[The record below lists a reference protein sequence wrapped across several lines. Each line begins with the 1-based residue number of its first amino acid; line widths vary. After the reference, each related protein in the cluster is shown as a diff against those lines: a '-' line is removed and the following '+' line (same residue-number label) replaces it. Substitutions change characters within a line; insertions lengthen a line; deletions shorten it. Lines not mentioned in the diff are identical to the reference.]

1 MRLDGAIWPASQID
15 RVRQLATDWVE
26 TELPAAER
34 GAGVTVRFDNDDP
47 QRWWRLTID
56 RVVDIK
62 VSGSAIA
69 TNAVATTTVTIA
81 TDQSGTSFEVRV
93 MLVPGGRRI
102 LPSRPD
108 VSTAPVHRLVAQVLN
123 AAPFYDANARV
134 LPEVKVVSSNLGAQE
149 VAAFAL
155 APGRALPVVVETVPT
170 KSTPLFDVSKIAPM
184 LAGLAHIFRI
194 EGDAARAAFHGFYG
208 TNVLLA
214 RGLALLWP
222 GRETA
227 EWGGTN
233 LNQVGAEQSLR
244 DCVGRIHGAAQGSLA
259 PLRAPRF
266 QRRLVVPEM
275 PAATP
280 SSTAARAPSVTSERA
295 PERATATEKT
305 EPSVSEAEYR
315 AALDGW
321 QEAYSRIDELE
332 QALAEADRAIDEK
345 NQLLDNRDGLVDQL
359 VLQNTELAIRLGQSP
374 TGLRATSAVDAVR
387 QAKVLC
393 EDLTFHE
400 NALTSAER
408 LENVDASRLLEDLVR
423 LNVVARDWKSG
434 RITNSSLTISC
445 RSLGLNYA
453 SGISDNAENKFGE
466 DYMFTWRGRTEIAAA
481 HIRNGKGARLYR
493 VHIFFD
499 DDAHQVVVA
508 YVGRHLRDKSTN

>member
-1 MRLDGAIWPASQID
+1 MRPVYAMRLDGVAWTTAQVD
-15 RVRQLATDWVE
+15 QVREIATDWVE
-26 TELPAAER
+26 AEMPVEDR
-34 GAGVTVRFDNDDP
+34 GSGVTVRFDNDDP
-47 QRWWRLTID
+47 QRWWRLSID
-56 RVVDIK
+56 RVAGA
-62 VSGSAIA
+62 SS
-69 TNAVATTTVTIA
+69 VATTTVTVA

-93 MLVPGGRRI
+93 VLVPGGRRVV
-102 LPSRPD
+102 PTRPE
-108 VSTAPVHRLVAQVLN
+108 VPVAPVHRLVARVLE
-123 AAPFYDANARV
+123 AVPFYDANSRV
-134 LPEVKVVSSNLGAQE
+134 LSDVHVVSDNLGAQE

-155 APGRALPVVVETVPT
+155 APGRSLPVVIETVPT
-170 KSTPLFDVSKIAPM
+170 KSTPLFGVDKVAPM
-184 LAGLAHIFRI
+184 LAGLAHIHRL
-194 EGDAARAAFHGFYG
+194 EGDATRSAFHAFYG

-233 LNQVGAEQSLR
+233 LNQVGAEQALR
-244 DCVGRIHGAAQGSLA
+244 DCVGRINAAAQGSLA

-266 QRRLVVPEM
+266 QRRPLVPDAPTSTKVSATPVVP
-275 PAATP
+275 T
-280 SSTAARAPSVTSERA
+280 TVVNRAPSTPTKSE
-295 PERATATEKT
+295 PI
-305 EPSVSEAEYR
+305 VSEAEYR

-321 QEAYSRIDELE
+321 QEAYNRIDELE
-332 QALAEADRAIDEK
+332 QALAEADRTIDEK
-345 NQLLDNRDGLVDQL
+345 NQLLENRDGLVDRL
-359 VLQNTELAIRLGQSP
+359 VLHNTDLAIRLGQNP
-374 TGLRATSAVDAVR
+374 TGLKATSAIDAVR
-387 QAKVLC
+387 QAAILC

-400 NALTSAER
+400 RAFETAER
-408 LENVDASRLLEDLVR
+408 LENVDANRLLEDLVR

-466 DYMFTWRGRTEIAAA
+466 DYTFTWRGRTEIAAA
-481 HIRNGKGARLYR
+481 HIRNGKGTRLYR